1 MQRLIIIPQQNSDIY
16 KGLITLAG
24 YIKVKSSWWLNHH
37 GVLCAMIEKTQNSE
51 ISFEEYS
58 KIMNSIK

>member
-1 MQRLIIIPQQNSDIY
+1 MQRLILILQQNSDIY

-37 GVLCAMIEKTQNSE
+37 GVLCAMIEKL
-51 ISFEEYS
+51 
-58 KIMNSIK
+58 

>member
-1 MQRLIIIPQQNSDIY
+1 MQRLIIILQQNSDIY

-24 YIKVKSSWWLNHH
+24 YIKVKSSWWLNYH
-37 GVLCAMIEKTQNSE
+37 GVLCEMLEKPKNSD
-51 ISFEEYS
+51 IYFEKYS